1 MKKLIADCIEK
12 FKSEKQALDELNAKA
27 KQIKE
32 ALEN

>member
-12 FKSEKQALDELNAKA
+12 FKTEKQNLDELNAKA
-27 KQIKE
+27 KQIKA